1 MKEGGSFMKI
11 GFKKLSSLLVGLV
24 LMLGLLAACGGGGG
38 SSAPADTGGG
48 DKADDTAPS
57 GDVRTV
63 VVRGLYDITGG
74 TGDVG
79 TPYAEGQAAYFKYL
93 ESKGGFEGIKIDHDG
108 KDYAYNMTEAQRI
121 YQEFRDR
128 DNASAIIGWGTG
140 DTEALRQQ
148 VATDE
153 LPFASASYSENLKNI
168 EESPYNFLVA
178 ASYSDQGRA
187 ILQWIKANHQGGEP
201 TVALLYNDTAFG
213 RSPVADIKAYAEEI
227 GGIKIVDEQVIDVAA
242 TEAQSQLLNMQKAN
256 PDYAIINQTWNAT
269 ATILRDAK
277 TLGIETQF
285 IGLNWTA
292 GEGLIKLAG
301 DVSEG
306 FMASL
311 LHCLPYEDFPGMAE
325 INEYLKAEGKTT
337 DDINQK
343 YVQGWATAKIMAEG
357 IRLAAE
363 QKPEGDITGAD
374 IRAALETLNNF
385 DLGGLGA
392 NVSFAPDNHAG
403 TEQLR
408 LGKVVNGK
416 WEAITDYF
424 SHRD

>member
-1 MKEGGSFMKI
+1 MKN

-38 SSAPADTGGG
+38 GNTSAPADTGGG
-48 DKADDTAPS
+48 DQGGGDAAAS

-63 VVRGLYDITGG
+63 VVRGIYDITGG

-79 TPYAEGQAAYFKYL
+79 TPYAEGQAAYFEYL
-93 ESKGGFEGIKIDHDG
+93 DSKGGFEGLKIDHTG
-108 KDYAYNMTEAQRI
+108 EDYAYNITEAQRI
-121 YQEFRDR
+121 YQAFRDR
-128 DNASAIIGWGTG
+128 DKASAIIGWGTG

-148 VATDE
+148 VANDE
-153 LPFASASYSENLKNI
+153 LPFVSASYSENLKNI
-168 EESPYNFLVA
+168 DESPYNFLVA

-187 ILQWIKANHQGGEP
+187 ILQWIKANHEGGEP

-213 RSPVADIKAYAEEI
+213 RSPVEDIKAYAEEI
-227 GGIKIVDEQVIDVAA
+227 GGIKVVDEQVIDVAA

-269 ATILRDAK
+269 ATILRDAQ

-292 GEGLIKLAG
+292 GEGLIDLAG

-306 FMASL
+306 FIATFT
-311 LHCLPYEDFPGMAE
+311 HGLPYEDLPGMAD
-325 INEYLKAEGKTT
+325 INEYLEAKGKTI

-343 YVQGWATAKIMAEG
+343 FVQGWATSRIMAEG

-374 IRAALETLNNF
+374 IRAGLESINNL

-403 TEQLR
+403 TEELR
-408 LGKVVNGK
+408 LGKVVDGK
-416 WEAITDYF
+416 WEVITDYF
-424 SHRD
+424 NHRD